1 MLDHRKEKLR
11 GTRTGARRRR
21 SPVGVSGLLLVAAVV
36 TGALLAL
43 VGPGGGGYTSIAEA
57 DHHPSGP
64 ETLTAVAGPSA
75 GSATLNWTAVDGATE
90 YRVHWISRAD
100 ALANLA
106 DDAWLDLLGTADL
119 GDTNQHTV
127 TGLQP
132 GADYYFIVGARHAD
146 DSIAWSK
153 WDRLKLD
160 SVEDHRRAVTRAYVQ
175 TAIDYYEEHGREAA
189 VEFYRTA
196 ASAEDGRTLILIDTT
211 ENTLL
216 VYRNIPALQGQY
228 VGPGSR
234 YAGLSRLAQTAT
246 AEGLWGTSQGINPV
260 TKQEEPRRV
269 LAVLHD
275 GLVFSSSH
283 SALVSD
289 VAASV
294 QEYVSNA
301 IAKYDADGLDAVIAH
316 YNSETSLEGQFY
328 LFLIGADDLYLAHP
342 IFPHLIDTDIKE
354 VEGSDGQELGK
365 EIALATEDGIWVEY
379 LWPHPVTRR
388 ELQKVTW
395 AIRHD
400 GLIFASG
407 YYAGAPEAG
416 EPAWQDADPM
426 EYTVQYVNSAVERY
440 EREGLESF
448 LNYYNS
454 VASFEGQWY
463 LFATDADDIYHV
475 HPLIPDLIGTDIK
488 DVVGSDGYEL
498 GNELAKAVDG
508 GEGVWVEY
516 LWPHPVTLKEV
527 PKVGYAVRRDGLLF
541 ASGYY
546 PQVEDP
552 AAQTKEYVQQAIAY
566 YQANGLDET
575 VAHYNSQESLDGQWS
590 LTLADENDIVRVAIL
605 APQLIGTDLNAVGA
619 GRVRQIGTEM
629 AAATEEGR
637 WVSFIFPNTRSSET
651 LYAHVWAIRYDGL
664 LFTSRYY
671 DDQPDVPGTAE

>member
-1 MLDHRKEKLR
+1 MSR
-11 GTRTGARRRR
+11 
-21 SPVGVSGLLLVAAVV
+21 LLLVAAVV

-75 GSATLNWTAVDGATE
+75 GSATLNWTAVDGATA

-119 GDTNQHTV
+119 GDTDQHTV

-175 TAIDYYEEHGREAA
+175 TAIEYYEEHGREAA

-246 AEGLWGTSQGINPV
+246 EEGLWGTSQGINPV

-289 VAASV
+289 VAAS
-294 QEYVSNA
+294 
-301 IAKYDADGLDAVIAH
+301 
-316 YNSETSLEGQFY
+316 
-328 LFLIGADDLYLAHP
+328 
-342 IFPHLIDTDIKE
+342 
-354 VEGSDGQELGK
+354 
-365 EIALATEDGIWVEY
+365 
-379 LWPHPVTRR
+379 
-388 ELQKVTW
+388 
-395 AIRHD
+395 
-400 GLIFASG
+400 
-407 YYAGAPEAG
+407 
-416 EPAWQDADPM
+416 
-426 EYTVQYVNSAVERY
+426 
-440 EREGLESF
+440 
-448 LNYYNS
+448 
-454 VASFEGQWY
+454 
-463 LFATDADDIYHV
+463 
-475 HPLIPDLIGTDIK
+475 
-488 DVVGSDGYEL
+488 
-498 GNELAKAVDG
+498 
-508 GEGVWVEY
+508 
-516 LWPHPVTLKEV
+516 
-527 PKVGYAVRRDGLLF
+527 
-541 ASGYY
+541 
-546 PQVEDP
+546 
-552 AAQTKEYVQQAIAY
+552 
-566 YQANGLDET
+566 
-575 VAHYNSQESLDGQWS
+575 
-590 LTLADENDIVRVAIL
+590 
-605 APQLIGTDLNAVGA
+605 
-619 GRVRQIGTEM
+619 
-629 AAATEEGR
+629 
-637 WVSFIFPNTRSSET
+637 
-651 LYAHVWAIRYDGL
+651 
-664 LFTSRYY
+664 
-671 DDQPDVPGTAE
+671 